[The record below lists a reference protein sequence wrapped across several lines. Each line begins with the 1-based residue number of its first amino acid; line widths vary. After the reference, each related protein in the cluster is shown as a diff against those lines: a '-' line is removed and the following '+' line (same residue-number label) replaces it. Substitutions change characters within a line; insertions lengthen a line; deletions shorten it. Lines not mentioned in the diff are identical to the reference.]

1 MWLFKVTFHPC
12 AIFEKLVNKGLSK
25 CQHRCLLTLLK
36 NPKSVLL
43 TSGKCRFLAKENTKE
58 KGIFIAEF
66 PVLQRRRF
74 RGLSSPSKP
83 WKRRERPPLKWPFFS
98 ILVCAVTMADE
109 DYNTEV
115 NTTAITGYVFA
126 QENTTS
132 ASSDDNGGK
141 SQFINSFQVS
151 FYHDIVLKKVLD

>member
-83 WKRRERPPLKWPFFS
+83 WKRRERPPFGLFFS

>member
-1 MWLFKVTFHPC
+1 MWLFKVNFHPC

-43 TSGKCRFLAKENTKE
+43 TSGKCRFLAKENTKRKRDFYCGVSSSSE
-58 KGIFIAEF
+58 EA
-66 PVLQRRRF
+66 
-74 RGLSSPSKP
+74 LSRPQLSFEAVKA
-83 WKRRERPPLKWPFFS
+83 KRKAAAKVAFFS

-109 DYNTEV
+109 DSNTEV

-151 FYHDIVLKKVLD
+151 FY